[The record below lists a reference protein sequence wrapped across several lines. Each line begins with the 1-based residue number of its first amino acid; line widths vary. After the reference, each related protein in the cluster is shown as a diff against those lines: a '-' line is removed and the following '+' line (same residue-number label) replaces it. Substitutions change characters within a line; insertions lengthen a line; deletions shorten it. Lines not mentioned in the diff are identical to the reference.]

1 MDTNGFSDPFAIVY
15 YGDRELF
22 RTKVSRKHSA
32 ATTTAYSLS
41 QALSK
46 SGGSRLVRSATPF
59 VPCPAAEQVMTR
71 TLAPQWECSRE
82 FSVADVN
89 RVKFTIRIFDLD
101 ALGIDDALGD
111 VDLDLKEL
119 FAQEEA
125 VNFGRRTT
133 KVSRQSRTFA
143 CGPTSLGSYVAKEGK
158 VHVALGSDGCLV
170 GMCVAGEPA
179 LVQDPK
185 ARAGGREGADRRR
198 PQAGGS

>member
-1 MDTNGFSDPFAIVY
+1 
-15 YGDRELF
+15 
-22 RTKVSRKHSA
+22 
-32 ATTTAYSLS
+32 
-41 QALSK
+41 
-46 SGGSRLVRSATPF
+46 
-59 VPCPAAEQVMTR
+59 MTR

-143 CGPTSLGSYVAKEGK
+143 CGPTSLGSYVARRGKCMSHCGLTAVWWACVWQVNQRWFRIRKPGPVVEKELT
-158 VHVALGSDGCLV
+158 VADLKQVGRDSWPCCLAEQGSLSNV
-170 GMCVAGEPA
+170 IAA
-179 LVQDPK
+179 QD
-185 ARAGGREGADRRR
+185 
-198 PQAGGS
+198 SMSL